1 MTRSPRWRL
10 RDRGAPRSAVEA
22 SALESLAT
30 DSCGM
35 LSRANPRVNQPWSRL
50 DLLVAC
56 ERRRIGA
63 AQYGPDIDVC
73 ARRQAGEYLCTRSLN
88 GNPERRHVLGSL
100 SSEGLGADRTG
111 CNRVLVSRPLGFSRS
126 PTLAG

>member
-1 MTRSPRWRL
+1 MTHSPRWRL
-10 RDRGAPRSAVEA
+10 RDRGAPRSAVGA
-22 SALESLAT
+22 SAWESLAT
-30 DSCGM
+30 DSRAM
-35 LSRANPRVNQPWSRL
+35 LSRANPRVNQPWSGL

-63 AQYGPDIDVC
+63 AQNGPDTDVC
-73 ARRQAGEYLCTRSLN
+73 ASRQAGGYLRARSLN

-100 SSEGLGADRTG
+100 SLEGLGPDRTG
-111 CNRVLVSRPLGFSRS
+111 CDCVLVPRPLGLSRS